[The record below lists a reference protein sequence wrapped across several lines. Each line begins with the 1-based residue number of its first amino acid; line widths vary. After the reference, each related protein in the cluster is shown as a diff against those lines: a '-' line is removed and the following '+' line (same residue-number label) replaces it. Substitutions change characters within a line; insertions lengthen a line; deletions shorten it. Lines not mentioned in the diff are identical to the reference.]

1 MMKGDALD
9 RNPPARRRL
18 GDAGRVCRG
27 AAPPIRMAG
36 PPRTPGRPRVP
47 TLARTAPSRRSRI
60 LALDVDG
67 TLLDRSGHIRPATAR
82 AVARAAE
89 AGIRPVLCT
98 GRRYRRALPVAREL
112 GLDAP
117 LVCNSG
123 ALVKSSGDGRTLW
136 RADLDLGLVAGLL
149 GLYAE
154 RDEVVV
160 SFTDRPADG
169 PDFLVARDP
178 TGRPLVDDYLERNRP
193 HAAVDPAWID
203 DPGRSGPHY
212 HLCVIGDRD
221 AMLDAQRAVEARF
234 PGRFTTFVQRSPRY
248 LGTMCETLRHDASK
262 WSALLHLAGLWGV
275 DRAEIVAVGDDMNDL
290 PMIAGA
296 GLGVAMGHAPESVKA
311 AADHVTHDEE
321 NDGLA
326 RFIDGVLLA

>member
-1 MMKGDALD
+1 MA
-9 RNPPARRRL
+9 RPA
-18 GDAGRVCRG
+18 A
-27 AAPPIRMAG
+27 
-36 PPRTPGRPRVP
+36 
-47 TLARTAPSRRSRI
+47 SRRFRI

-67 TLLDRSGHIRPATAR
+67 TLLDRSGHIRPSTAR
-82 AVARAAE
+82 AVARAAG

-98 GRRYRRALPVAREL
+98 GRRYRRALPIAREL

-123 ALVKSSGDGRTLW
+123 ALVKESGGHRTLW
-136 RADLDLGLVAGLL
+136 RADLDPGLVADLL
-149 GLYAE
+149 ALYDE
-154 RDEVVV
+154 RDELVV
-160 SFTDRPADG
+160 SFTDRSPDG

-178 TGRPLVDDYLERNRP
+178 TGRPLVDDYLVQNRP
-193 HAAVDPAWID
+193 HAAVEPGWMD
-203 DPGRSGPHY
+203 DPVGSGPHY

-221 AMLDAQRAVEARF
+221 AMLDAQRAVETRF
-234 PGRFTTFVQRSPRY
+234 AGRFTTFVQRSPRY
-248 LGTMCETLRHDASK
+248 LGTMCEALRHDASK
-262 WSALLHLAGLWGV
+262 WSALLHLAELWGV

-296 GLGVAMGHAPESVKA
+296 GLGVAMGHAPEAVRA

-326 RFIDGVLLA
+326 RFVEDVLLD